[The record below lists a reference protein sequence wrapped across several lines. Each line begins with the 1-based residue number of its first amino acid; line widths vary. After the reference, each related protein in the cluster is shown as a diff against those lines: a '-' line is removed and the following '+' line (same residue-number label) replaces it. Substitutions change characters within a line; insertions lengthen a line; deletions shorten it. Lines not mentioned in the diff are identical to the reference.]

1 MAGRSGPGGRRA
13 VVSGGAG
20 RGAAASASPR
30 AVARS
35 RGGVP
40 GREPGPAGGRAG
52 PGLRRGPWGSCGPGT
67 GAGVRRPPAPAGL
80 CHLPAPQA
88 GAFPL
93 ETGGCGGSWAAAAAA
108 GAFPGQG
115 ELLPPLAPEAAVRAV
130 KSRSPHRPRSPGCRP
145 AVTLGGGA
153 GACLGGRPRGAVLP
167 AGFGCFAFGG
177 RRRSRERRPGLRGGL
192 CRSSLRRLMP
202 LCCQVGGLDS
212 LWRNGA
218 VVASLYLPAGFNL
231 LALLQVGRK
240 KGGKVRTY
248 GIPG

>member
-1 MAGRSGPGGRRA
+1 MRGELGCRGCSRSLPRPRRA
-13 VVSGGAG
+13 A
-20 RGAAASASPR
+20 
-30 AVARS
+30 
-35 RGGVP
+35 
-40 GREPGPAGGRAG
+40 
-52 PGLRRGPWGSCGPGT
+52 
-67 GAGVRRPPAPAGL
+67 
-80 CHLPAPQA
+80 
-88 GAFPL
+88 
-93 ETGGCGGSWAAAAAA
+93 
-108 GAFPGQG
+108 
-115 ELLPPLAPEAAVRAV
+115 PPLAPEAAVRAV